1 MKREKQMGEAPAVLW
16 REEKKTLTLCGEP
29 VLEETLAW
37 PEFEGK
43 GRAVRRMTGY
53 YRRLVRSCRLRW
65 ERETY
70 CLACLRLAACR
81 EESRVFR
88 PWQAGLTGEVAME
101 GADLLSIRMELREVR
116 GDGRPLLSCSGVTWD
131 WKAGAPVPL
140 GMLLPERSRRR
151 QLLEGIRQ
159 AGEGSGVGAVSWTRI
174 GRRRRG
180 GTFGPAASACAR
192 RASSSFIPS
201 VLWPR
206 R

>member
-1 MKREKQMGEAPAVLW
+1 MGAVWHEKGKQMGEAPAVLW

-81 EESRVFR
+81 EESWSSG
-88 PWQAGLTGEVAME
+88 P
-101 GADLLSIRMELREVR
+101 
-116 GDGRPLLSCSGVTWD
+116 GRQG
-131 WKAGAPVPL
+131 
-140 GMLLPERSRRR
+140 
-151 QLLEGIRQ
+151 
-159 AGEGSGVGAVSWTRI
+159 
-174 GRRRRG
+174 
-180 GTFGPAASACAR
+180 
-192 RASSSFIPS
+192 
-201 VLWPR
+201 
-206 R
+206 

>member
-1 MKREKQMGEAPAVLW
+1 MGAVWHEKGKQMGRPQ
-16 REEKKTLTLCGEP
+16 RSCGGRRKRTLTLCGEP

-116 GDGRPLLSCSGVTWD
+116 GDGGPSC
-131 WKAGAPVPL
+131 PVP
-140 GMLLPERSRRR
+140 G
-151 QLLEGIRQ
+151 
-159 AGEGSGVGAVSWTRI
+159 
-174 GRRRRG
+174 
-180 GTFGPAASACAR
+180 
-192 RASSSFIPS
+192 
-201 VLWPR
+201 
-206 R
+206 